1 MWNWLPL
8 AFFKT
13 QQIWI
18 ELSCQ
23 TLCKQIF
30 SQYSECSFFITYR
43 LQSPTEYKFSPHLP
57 HFKNDPRGAFIVRW
71 SVLEKGLV
79 RWIIGWWVRVL
90 WCRSVDIISP
100 WLLLKGKKVIHLVQK
115 RCAHLSGRPCLL
127 LFSPLS
133 LSNGEQVSPAN
144 LLCLPMWSLL
154 QAINHCCWTG
164 LVPSEGSLHWR
175 PWERNVQA
183 FDTSITPNWPSAPR
197 HASPLSR
204 VCCRDV
210 LMGRASRR

>member
-133 LSNGEQVSPAN
+133 PSNGEQVSPDN
-144 LLCLPMWSLL
+144 LLCLPMWSSGCYY
-154 QAINHCCWTG
+154 H
-164 LVPSEGSLHWR
+164 SESHIDGSLSYLIKGVVHSKMTILSSFTHIQ
-175 PWERNVQA
+175 V
-183 FDTSITPNWPSAPR
+183 IPNLKPKKKRYFEECW
-197 HASPLSR
+197 
-204 VCCRDV
+204 
-210 LMGRASRR
+210 